1 MHFQNALLG
10 KTAKGN
16 EKEDTSKSGLRLTCT
31 YLGCS
36 LLGTLFLYLCLQLY
50 FACFLHRRFLKMKG
64 LQSLLSI
71 NCK

>member
-1 MHFQNALLG
+1 MNFQNALSG
-10 KTAKGN
+10 GTAKGN
-16 EKEDTSKSGLRLTCT
+16 EKEDTPKLSMRLTCT

-36 LLGTLFLYLCLQLY
+36 LLGTLLLHLSLQLY

-71 NCK
+71 NSR